1 MQFYVIKFI
10 NDMYLV
16 WYHFGAHQKRDH
28 HNIAELLLKVA
39 LKTNN
44 PQSHDI
50 IDIDIQL
57 IESINVNVSLRACSI
72 FSKTE
77 VINPENKNKSK
88 ILR

>member
-1 MQFYVIKFI
+1 
-10 NDMYLV
+10 
-16 WYHFGAHQKRDH
+16 
-28 HNIAELLLKVA
+28 VA

-44 PQSHDI
+44 PQSYDI

-57 IESINVNVSLRACSI
+57 IESISVNVSLRACSI

-77 VINPENKNKSK
+77 VINPENKNKSQ